1 MFFLLV
7 HQLFATEKNTEQQI
21 LRESVSEE
29 VEEACGT
36 SNLEVYATEQAIS
49 FYNTVG
55 VWADVFTIGTV
66 LETRVDLLNNER
78 FVLHMRYFYIPV
90 PDNKENRSDVG
101 TDQRVFH
108 FVCRDHWALERMD
121 GHMSADFPS

>member
-1 MFFLLV
+1 MEELELASILHNIICVSLHGNAVFFLLV

-66 LETRVDLLNNER
+66 LETRVDLLKIQKLT
-78 FVLHMRYFYIPV
+78 VILVMP
-90 PDNKENRSDVG
+90 
-101 TDQRVFH
+101 
-108 FVCRDHWALERMD
+108 
-121 GHMSADFPS
+121 